1 MHLKYHMS
9 TDFLQLDSLLTEEEK
24 LLKNEAQK
32 FSQEKL
38 LPGIETHF
46 EQATFPDHIVKL
58 LGDNGYLGC
67 FIPEQ
72 YGGLGSSYATYGIIC
87 QELEKVDS
95 GVRSFCS
102 VQSSLVM
109 FPIWK
114 FGSEEQKSFWLPKL
128 AKGEKI
134 GCFGLTEPDYG
145 SNPSGMLTRSKKTK
159 DGYILNG
166 SKRWITN
173 ANIADV
179 CIVWAKNEENEIEGY
194 LIEKGAPGLKQ
205 EKMNRKMSLRA
216 SHTGELIFE
225 DCKIPL
231 ENKLPLAKG
240 LKSPLSCLDSARF
253 GIIWGVLGAALS
265 CYECALSYA
274 KDRKQFNKP
283 IASHQLVQ
291 SKLVMMLTEITKGQ
305 LLALQIARLRDQG
318 KGHFTH
324 VSMGKMNNVKIAL
337 EIARTARD
345 ILGANGI
352 STEYPIIRHM
362 LNLESV
368 NTYEGTEDI
377 HRLILGKEITGISAI
392 E

>member
-1 MHLKYHMS
+1 MNS
-9 TDFLQLDSLLTEEEK
+9 DFLKLDTILTEEEK
-24 LLKNEAQK
+24 LLKSEAFK

-38 LPGIETHF
+38 LPGIDHHF
-46 EQATFPDHIVKL
+46 DNATFPDHIVKL
-58 LGDNGYLGC
+58 LGENGYLGS
-67 FIPEQ
+67 FIPEE
-72 YGGLGSSYATYGIIC
+72 YGGLGSSYTTYGIIC

-114 FGSEEQKSFWLPKL
+114 YGSEEQKSYWLPLL

-145 SNPSGMLTRSKKTK
+145 SNPAGMLTRAKKTNE
-159 DGYILNG
+159 GYVLNG

-173 ANIADV
+173 ANIADICV
-179 CIVWAKNEENEIEGY
+179 VWAKNDADEVEGF
-194 LIEKGAPGLKQ
+194 LIEKGTEGLTQ
-205 EKMNRKMSLRA
+205 EKMDRKMSLRA
-216 SHTGELIFE
+216 SHTGELIFQ
-225 DCKIPL
+225 DCKIP
-231 ENKLPLAKG
+231 EKNKLPLAKG

-253 GIIWGVLGAALS
+253 GIVWGAVGAAIA

-274 KDRKQFNKP
+274 KERTQFNKP

-291 SKLVMMLTEITKGQ
+291 SKLVWMLTEITKAQ
-305 LLALQIARLRDQG
+305 LLALQIARLRDSG
-318 KGHFTH
+318 HGHFTH